1 MDAPGLTKTRILVA
15 IACGILVAFVY
26 TYATV
31 PHLVSVPVQ
40 VITPVPTP
48 PPVVITNQP
57 VSAPAYPYMGDY
69 LTSNLWWLMA
79 IMLIIPIIIFVI
91 GIVSSNDNDEYPSRS
106 SFGSGMISLIITIII
121 MGITLWILS
130 IVLNSMMIAISV
142 LP

>member
-1 MDAPGLTKTRILVA
+1 MDALGLTNSRLLIAIL
-15 IACGILVAFVY
+15 CGILVAFVY

-31 PHLVSVPVQ
+31 PHLVEVPVQ

-48 PPVVITNQP
+48 PPVIIGQP
-57 VSAPAYPYMGDY
+57 ISDPV
-69 LTSNLWWLMA
+69 NLPNLKVDDNIWWLVA
-79 IMLIIPIIIFVI
+79 IMITIPIIIFLI
-91 GIVSSNDNDEYPSRS
+91 GGIVSSNDNDEYPSRS

-130 IVLNSMMIAISV
+130 IVLNSMMTAISV